1 VAQRRREPQD
11 QVGDGA
17 EARDENQRGDRR
29 TMAHEGTT
37 QLRAH
42 ARTAAL
48 SESPL
53 LSTACT
59 FTNSVYQHTTRSD
72 HGWLVGV
79 EFNAPL
85 DTIEVISEAV
95 FTANHLTDTDK
106 QNSTGEYR

>member
-1 VAQRRREPQD
+1 VRLQLRCVVEVVAQRRREPQD

-37 QLRAH
+37 QFRAH
-42 ARTAAL
+42 AGTAAL
-48 SESPL
+48 PESAL

-79 EFNAPL
+79 EFNAPP
-85 DTIEVISEAV
+85 DTI
-95 FTANHLTDTDK
+95 D
-106 QNSTGEYR
+106 R